1 MAFPATIATNADL
14 IVAAD
19 NKSSSLAVNLT
30 SGDTTLV
37 FVSSGVFVSYEAVV
51 IGSEIILLGTV
62 AGAIATGCTRGY
74 ASTLAA
80 THVVGDVVQ
89 DLVIASHHNNLKN
102 EVINIENA
110 LNPIRYSAESFQF
123 VLAPGVSLTAGVS
136 AVVPLSPFPLGIT
149 ATSAGT
155 HKLRIVDAVSGG
167 ETVTITSVVVGA
179 SITFTPTIT
188 HSSANYTIISGSGG
202 IQEAIKVVESLPNGG
217 QVQLA
222 SGNTFIYGTIRLA
235 GIPYV
240 RIQGCGA
247 GPTNLIVDVSFTAGD
262 VFYCNA
268 VTQTLQFASF
278 QLGAYPQHA
287 SGFGIHIGPLSNGQ
301 CRIFDVIMIGTAN
314 GIFLEDA
321 DYTMV
326 SQFTYDQGAN
336 QNAVYGLKISK
347 GSSITISR
355 CFIVGEH
362 PPYTLPLAG
371 LLKYG
376 IWIDEV
382 DGVTISQVHLRADV
396 GLQIRGLNGV
406 QSGTVLFADSII
418 DTCRQKA
425 IVIDSTGV
433 PTIFG
438 NFTFTGNHIV
448 ASVEAGTDLI
458 YIESSQGTGY
468 VSFVNNFIAGAQNDG
483 IYVLNAKYLNISN
496 NLIADNNN
504 STGPAGSGI
513 RIINGDMVTI
523 VDNQVF
529 DQRGGSAKQR
539 YGLVLGGN
547 VSNLRESG
555 NLYKGNVAAA
565 LLNSATLT
573 QSLVE
578 GTKIYEGA
586 VASAAS
592 ITINSYMPGLLIISG
607 VTTIDNILGFTGGGH
622 VLFIRTIS
630 ALTFSTAGNI
640 STAVTTTAGQF
651 LTARYNGSTSKWD
664 IG

>member
-1 MAFPATIATNADL
+1 MGVIKHVFTSGLPDSTNPALVNPSNWNADHQITATGILQGIAATNTINGITNSGNFQVLQSRMSGYAFTSLPYYYQADYDF
-14 IVAAD
+14 A
-19 NKSSSLAVNLT
+19 
-30 SGDTTLV
+30 
-37 FVSSGVFVSYEAVV
+37 
-51 IGSEIILLGTV
+51 
-62 AGAIATGCTRGY
+62 AIAPL
-74 ASTLAA
+74 SN
-80 THVVGDVVQ
+80 
-89 DLVIASHHNNLKN
+89 LVS
-102 EVINIENA
+102 
-110 LNPIRYSAESFQF
+110 
-123 VLAPGVSLTAGVS
+123 GVS
-136 AVVPLSPFPLGIT
+136 ATVVLSPFPPGIT
-149 ATSAGT
+149 ASSAGV
-155 HKLRIVDAVSGG
+155 HKLRLLDSSIVAD
-167 ETVTITSVVVGA
+167 ETVTITAVVVGT
-179 SITFTPTIT
+179 SVTFTPTLSHT
-188 HSSANYTIISGSGG
+188 SGNWSLISGSSG
-202 IQEAIKVVESLPNGG
+202 IQEAVQATQASAGG
-217 QVQLA
+217 GTVQLRA
-222 SGNTFIYGTIRLA
+222 ENSFIYGTIRIA
-235 GIPYV
+235 GSPYT
-240 RIQGCGA
+240 RILGTGNGA
-247 GPTNLIVDVSFTAGD
+247 TNLIVDTSFTNGD

-268 VTQTLQFASF
+268 VSQIVVFQSF
-278 QLGAYPQHA
+278 QLGAYAQHA
-287 SGFGIHIGPLSNGQ
+287 SGFGIHIGPLSYGHSS
-301 CRIFDVIMIGTAN
+301 IFDINMINLAN

-326 SQFTYDQGAN
+326 SQFVFE
-336 QNAVYGLKISK
+336 QNDNLNCVYGIKISK
-347 GSSITISR
+347 GSSLTISR

-382 DGVTISQVHLRADV
+382 DGLTISQVHLRADV

-406 QSGTVLFADSII
+406 NSGTVLCADSII

-433 PTIFG
+433 PAVFG

-523 VDNQVF
+523 VDNQLF

-565 LLNSATLT
+565 LLNIGTLT

-592 ITINSYMPGLLIISG
+592 ITINSYMPGLLVISG

-622 VLFIRTIS
+622 VLFIRTTS
-630 ALTFSTAGNI
+630 ALTFSIAGNI